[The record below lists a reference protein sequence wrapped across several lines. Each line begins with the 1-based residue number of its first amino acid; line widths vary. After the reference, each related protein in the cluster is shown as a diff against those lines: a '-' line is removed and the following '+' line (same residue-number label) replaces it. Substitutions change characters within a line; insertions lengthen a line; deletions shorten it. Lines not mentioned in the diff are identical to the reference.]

1 MNLFFD
7 TSALVKYFHREDGSD
22 KVEALIDAASNVV
35 WISDLARIEALSAF
49 HRRFRMG
56 EIDASNLER
65 AVSGFEQEL
74 ARFNVQPLNG
84 MVLAEASSLIKSYS
98 KKHSLRTLDAI
109 QLAVFVL
116 LQDDNW
122 HFVLAD
128 DGLYQ
133 VLMAGGFPVIKV

>member
-7 TSALVKYFHREDGSD
+7 TSALVKYFHREEGSD

-84 MVLAEASSLIKSYS
+84 MVLTEATSLIKSYS

>member
-22 KVEALIDAASNVV
+22 RVESLIDDAANAV

-84 MVLAEASSLIKSYS
+84 MVLTEAASLIKSYS
-98 KKHSLRTLDAI
+98 KKYSRRTLDAI